1 MRLLI
6 GGDFAPTKANFNLF
20 EKGDAEALY
29 GRELLDYLASFDYRL
44 FDLETVIEGAGSV
57 IPKHGP
63 IITTPER
70 CMPGVDAIHPDL
82 FVLANNHT
90 INLGPEGIEH
100 TRQVLTDHGIASV
113 GAGPNIA
120 EARKP
125 FYLTVDDLTI
135 GFYACAEHEFNAADE
150 HTAGV
155 NPYDPLVTFDEVRE
169 AKAHCD
175 QLIVLYHGGMIEYRY
190 PLPEERRVLRK
201 LVDCGAD
208 LVVGQHTHT
217 IGCSETYHGKTIVY
231 GQGDFFFARP
241 TKNEHRFS
249 GLLIEVE
256 VDKEHL
262 SVGYNVRIKPQ
273 DTIRLATD
281 EERAEVLGAF
291 EARGREIQDEK
302 RFRELY
308 EARLVERRRFYLDRL
323 FGRYGRSL
331 PFAGLDKLSGRVY
344 SRLLY
349 KLRFTKLDW
358 LILDNWLSCETHREI
373 LSDLVVR
380 EWRERS

>member
-6 GGDFAPTKANFNLF
+6 GGDFAPTKANFDLF
-20 EKGDAEALY
+20 EQGDLQTLY
-29 GRELLDYLASFDYRL
+29 GDELPTYLDSFDFRV

-70 CMPGVDAIHPDL
+70 CMTGVDAIHPDL
-82 FVLANNHT
+82 FTLANNHS
-90 INLGPEGIEH
+90 INLGPEGIAH
-100 TRQVLTDHGIASV
+100 TREVLADHGIACI
-113 GAGPNIA
+113 GAGADIT

-125 FYLTVDDLTI
+125 YYLEKDGLTI
-135 GFYACAEHEFNAADE
+135 GFYTCAEHEFNAADE

-169 AKAHCD
+169 AKRHCD

-201 LVDCGAD
+201 LVDSGAD
-208 LVVGQHTHT
+208 LVVGQHTHC
-217 IGCSETYHGKTIVY
+217 IGCSEVYKGKTIVY
-231 GQGDFFFARP
+231 GQGDFYFARP
-241 TKNEHRFS
+241 TNNEYRFS

-256 VDKEHL
+256 ATKESL
-262 SVGYNVRIKPQ
+262 SVAFNVRVKPEN
-273 DTIRLATD
+273 TIRLATD
-281 EERAEVLGAF
+281 EERAEILDAF
-291 EARGREIQDEK
+291 EKRGREIQDEQ

-308 EARLVERRRFYLDRL
+308 EARLTERRRFYLDRL
-323 FGRYGRSL
+323 FGKYGRSL
-331 PFAGLDKLSGRVY
+331 VFQGLDKITGRWY
-344 SRLLY
+344 SRHLY
-349 KLRFTKLDW
+349 KKRYAKLDW

-373 LSDLVVR
+373 LTDLVVR
-380 EWRERS
+380 EWKAQK

>member
-6 GGDFAPTKANFNLF
+6 GGDFAPTKANFDLF

-70 CMPGVDAIHPDL
+70 CMPGVEAIHPDL

-155 NPYDPLVTFDEVRE
+155 NRPLTVVGNDCTTVERVSAAFNHV
-169 AKAHCD
+169 
-175 QLIVLYHGGMIEYRY
+175 V
-190 PLPEERRVLRK
+190 LPEA
-201 LVDCGAD
+201 G
-208 LVVGQHTHT
+208 
-217 IGCSETYHGKTIVY
+217 VY
-231 GQGDFFFARP
+231 
-241 TKNEHRFS
+241 
-249 GLLIEVE
+249 
-256 VDKEHL
+256 
-262 SVGYNVRIKPQ
+262 
-273 DTIRLATD
+273 
-281 EERAEVLGAF
+281 ERALRQA
-291 EARGREIQDEK
+291 
-302 RFRELY
+302 
-308 EARLVERRRFYLDRL
+308 L
-323 FGRYGRSL
+323 FNL
-331 PFAGLDKLSGRVY
+331 
-344 SRLLY
+344 
-349 KLRFTKLDW
+349 
-358 LILDNWLSCETHREI
+358 
-373 LSDLVVR
+373 
-380 EWRERS
+380 

>member
-1 MRLLI
+1 MRILI
-6 GGDFAPTKANFNLF
+6 GGDFSPTKTNFDLF
-20 EKGDAEALY
+20 ERGEAETLY
-29 GRELLDYLASFDYRL
+29 GHELLDYLASFDYRV
-44 FDLETVIEGAGSV
+44 FDFEAVFEGAGTP
-57 IPKHGP
+57 IKKHGP
-63 IITTPER
+63 LITCPPN
-70 CMPGVDAIHPDL
+70 CLNGIDAIHPDL
-82 FVLANNHT
+82 FVLANNHVA
-90 INLGPEGIEH
+90 NLGREGIAH
-100 TRQVLTDHGIASV
+100 TKALLAEHGISNL
-113 GAGPNIA
+113 GAGANIE

-125 FYLTVDDLTI
+125 FYLTKGNLTI
-135 GFYACAEHEFNAADE
+135 GFYACAEHEFNAAGE

-169 AKAHCD
+169 AKRHCD
-175 QLIVLYHGGMIEYRY
+175 QLIVFYHGGMIEYRY
-190 PLPEERRVLRK
+190 PLPGERRALRK

-217 IGCSETYHGKTIVY
+217 IGCAETYRDKTIVY